1 MAPLVA
7 GYLPFA
13 FTIGAAA
20 GASQAPVAGWSGSW
34 LLFGGSAHL
43 AVLRGVAQGA
53 PVIAV
58 LTALIVHT
66 RLAVYATALRPA
78 WASQPRWFRILGPAL
93 LIDPTYAAAER
104 RAAEPG
110 DDAARRAHFLGG
122 AVTLVS
128 VWSAGIAAGVV
139 LGATSTSWTDL
150 LALAVPLCLVAL
162 VAPRVTTRDSR
173 AVVVLAAVVA
183 AALVDAPAGLGTM
196 AAMASGVAAG
206 AWRRRR

>member
-53 PVIAV
+53 PAIAV
-58 LTALIVHT
+58 LTALVVHF

-78 WASQPRWFRILGPAL
+78 WADQPRWFRILGPGL

-104 RAAEPG
+104 RASEPG
-110 DDAARRAHFLGG
+110 DTAARRAHFLGS
-122 AVTLVS
+122 ALTLGS
-128 VWSAGIAAGVV
+128 AWSAGIAAGVL
-139 LGATSTSWTDL
+139 LGATTTAWTDL
-150 LALAVPLCLVAL
+150 LVLAVPLCLAAL
-162 VAPRVTTRDSR
+162 VVPRVKTGDGR
-173 AVVVLAAVVA
+173 AVVVGAAVVA
-183 AALVDAPAGLGTM
+183 AVLVDAPAGLGTI
-196 AAMASGVAAG
+196 AAMAAGVAAG